1 MKANYRLVTFKHVV
15 WFGLGG
21 VERGEVE
28 RGEVEWCGVVWCG
41 VVWYGLGWV
50 GVGWGEVERV
60 SWRGVR

>member
-28 RGEVEWCGVVWCG
+28 WCG